1 MSERKRP
8 TAKQRRVVYYPP
20 TDKSIEDYA
29 RAVCFELANRKSKEY
44 LSTEV
49 FQGFLGFVRV
59 AIAIQVKHLNRQSE
73 GVLKPIIVK

>member
-1 MSERKRP
+1 MSATNRP
-8 TAKQRRVVYYPP
+8 ISKQRRVVYYPP
-20 TDKSIEDYA
+20 TDKTIEDYA
-29 RAVCFELANRKSKEY
+29 RAVCFELANCKGKEY

-59 AIAIQVKHLNRQSE
+59 AVAIQVKHLNRQSE